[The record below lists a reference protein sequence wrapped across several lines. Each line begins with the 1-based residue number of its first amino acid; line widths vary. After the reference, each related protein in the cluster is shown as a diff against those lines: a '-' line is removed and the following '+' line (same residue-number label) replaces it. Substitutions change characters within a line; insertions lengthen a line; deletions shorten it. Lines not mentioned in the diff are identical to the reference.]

1 MQQDA
6 TTRPHPRVCPW
17 CISTITFAARRCVFC
32 GMSLAEELQVAQAAV
47 QPVVQTQ
54 AQSRTRVGP
63 QLFVVALCLAL
74 ALAVCMLALHGV
86 RVLR

>member
-1 MQQDA
+1 VQQDA

-32 GMSLAEELQVAQAAV
+32 GMSLAEELQVAQAAA
-47 QPVVQTQ
+47 PPGPPAQ
-54 AQSRTRVGP
+54 AQPHTPARQR
-63 QLFVVALCLAL
+63 LFVVALCLAL
-74 ALAVCMLALHGV
+74 ALAVCMLAMYGV